1 MRGKDPTR
9 ARVAAAFAV
18 AFALLLVAAC
28 KREENAYVPPPPAEV
43 GVARPLA
50 ETVTPYL
57 DLTGNTTAVNAVDL
71 EARVTGFLQEIDYK
85 DGSLVK
91 KGTTLFVIEPAPYQ
105 AKLRQAQA
113 KVQSLQAQQAYA
125 QAEFLRQQ
133 DLAKKGFAAL
143 SALDQARAKRDSLN
157 ADILDAQAQV
167 SLAAIDLGYT
177 SVSAPFDGIVTNH
190 LRSVGALVGASGPTE
205 LASIVQIEPIWVAFT
220 VSEQDVLR
228 VRRAGA
234 GAQFAVENL
243 HNFPIEVGLM
253 TEQGYP
259 HKGVLDYVAPEVD
272 PTTGTLQV
280 RAAFE
285 NADGALLPGFF
296 VRLRAPLV
304 NQKHDA
310 LLVPDQVL
318 GTNQAGSYLLV
329 VGKDDQVEERKVV
342 PGQLFGALREI
353 VEGLNRDDRVVVTGL
368 QRAIAGQKVAPQE
381 SKIPRESMIEVP
393 PAPAPAP

>member
-57 DLTGNTTAVNAVDL
+57 DLTGNTIAVNAVDL

-85 DGSLVK
+85 DGSMVT
-91 KGTTLFVIEPAPYQ
+91 KGATLFVIEPAPYQ

-177 SVSAPFDGIVTNH
+177 NVSAPFDGIVTNH
-190 LRSVGALVGASGPTE
+190 LQSVGALVGASGPTE

-272 PTTGTLQV
+272 PTTGTLQL
-280 RAAFE
+280 RAVFE
-285 NADGALLPGFF
+285 NADRAQLPGFF

-329 VGKDDQVEERKVV
+329 IGKDDQVEERKVV

-353 VEGLNRDDRVVVTGL
+353 VEGLNPDDRVVVTGL
-368 QRAIAGQKVAPQE
+368 QRAIAGQKVAPQ
-381 SKIPRESMIEVP
+381 KSMIEAP
-393 PAPAPAP
+393 PAAAPAP